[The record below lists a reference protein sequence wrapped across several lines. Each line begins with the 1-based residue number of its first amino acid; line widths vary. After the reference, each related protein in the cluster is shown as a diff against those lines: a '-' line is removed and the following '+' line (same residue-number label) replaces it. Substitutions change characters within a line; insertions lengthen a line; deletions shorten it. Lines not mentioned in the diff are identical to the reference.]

1 MEQETQRVEA
11 APAAACESPALSD
24 NKAARK
30 AKYMGIFCMIGS
42 ALSVSMMQICAA
54 MTSGKVPLFEQML
67 FRNVSTAVIAYIIL
81 RKKGIRQMFGHR
93 ENRGTLVLRCVFG
106 LLAMYCLFYA
116 VANGNQ
122 GEVAILS
129 KLSPCITIMLAAIFL
144 KERVFGYQMAAMVLA
159 LAGAFL
165 AANPTFSG
173 VSLAALGA
181 LACSLFSGVSYFCI
195 NRLRGKEDG
204 TVTVFV
210 FGVFMTCI
218 SGTMTLIQFQPLTS
232 HDFLCLIG
240 VGFFAAIGQVLL
252 ALSYT
257 HAAASEV
264 GVFNYAGI
272 PASMVLGYLI
282 LGEPVK
288 MMTLFGSVLV
298 VLSGIINFA
307 GDGTGRHKIKK
318 G

>member
-1 MEQETQRVEA
+1 M
-11 APAAACESPALSD
+11 
-24 NKAARK
+24 NKMKWSHRYK
-30 AKYMGIFCMIGS
+30 GILCMIGS
-42 ALSVSMMQICAA
+42 AVSLAMMQICAA